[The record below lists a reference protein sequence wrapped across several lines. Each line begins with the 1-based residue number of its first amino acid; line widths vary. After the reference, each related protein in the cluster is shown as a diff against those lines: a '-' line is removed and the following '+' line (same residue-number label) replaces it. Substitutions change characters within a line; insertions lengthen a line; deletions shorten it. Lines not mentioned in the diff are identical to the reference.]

1 MGLIEVDITIGH
13 SCRNHHV
20 LSVGGVF
27 PIGLKLAEI
36 VGSRCILANLTGS
49 KDLRLD
55 PYIVL
60 KQLLNNTSLVQ
71 KGPQCSRSRGTTE
84 FCKAKAGIR
93 SCHLPRSTLYI
104 RGYSPSSIQIFL
116 APNHSRSTDSKC
128 HYVCGATT
136 YETIL
141 Y

>member
-84 FCKAKAGIR
+84 FGKAKARIR
-93 SCHLPRSTLYI
+93 SCHLRRCATISVI
-104 RGYSPSSIQIFL
+104 YSGLLPFIN
-116 APNHSRSTDSKC
+116 PNLSCTKPLSLNRFKVPLRMWC
-128 HYVCGATT
+128 HY
-136 YETIL
+136 L
-141 Y
+141 